1 VFETL
6 FVPTCPVGMVLR
18 RKCFVLLFHRSP
30 GRALLNEKH
39 PACPPSPLLGIR
51 PLVVLW
57 GRLSLL
63 LPWWRCS
70 RRTCYAVPHL
80 NNAQKTDCCS
90 VCAFNE
96 SVAKTNR
103 ATTTK
108 TRVDCVARTRP
119 YRESVFVLRN
129 STRQLRRCA
138 RNPFNDTVCGD
149 ASEPRL
155 ELRPNCL
162 VAGTHEGLRIESSFE
177 DVVN

>member
-1 VFETL
+1 
-6 FVPTCPVGMVLR
+6 
-18 RKCFVLLFHRSP
+18 
-30 GRALLNEKH
+30 
-39 PACPPSPLLGIR
+39 
-51 PLVVLW
+51 
-57 GRLSLL
+57 LSGLL
-63 LPWWRCS
+63 LLAWLRSACRGCSHLDHTQKANCRCVHPFDE
-70 RRTCYAVPHL
+70 CVPE
-80 NNAQKTDCCS
+80 TD
-90 VCAFNE
+90 
-96 SVAKTNR
+96 R

-162 VAGTHEGLRIESSFE
+162 VAGTHKGLRIESS
-177 DVVN
+177 